1 MIVRNGAGVKMMFR
15 EYILKN
21 WVAII
26 LITSVG
32 LLMRYLDDVFLG
44 FQATVFS
51 SSAVSMLATVVGI
64 FLVFRFD
71 NAYQRWWEARKLWGQ
86 LVNSSRTFARQVST
100 LLSPERVKD
109 DYNVKQLATLH
120 KTLIYRQ
127 IAFVNALRMHL
138 REELDSSQLEPFLD
152 EAELALVEGTDNIPC
167 ELLNR
172 QAAELAELLGGSV
185 EETMLLMQ
193 FDNTLTAITDTQ
205 GACERINNTVFPDM
219 VSHISRY
226 FVWGMAF
233 LIPAVFLEPDE
244 HIYLIELITVL
255 FMAMAFIIVQQLAV
269 SLMNPFDNKKNDTPM
284 SALCRTIERDLK
296 RQLGETDLPEP
307 VKPVKG
313 ILM

>member
-1 MIVRNGAGVKMMFR
+1 MIVRNGAGLKMMFR
-15 EYILKN
+15 EYILRN

-26 LITSVG
+26 LISSVG

-86 LVNSSRTFARQVST
+86 LVNSSRTFARQVRT
-100 LLSPERVKD
+100 LLSPARVKD
-109 DYNVKQLATLH
+109 NYSVGQLAILH

-138 REELDSSQLEPFLD
+138 REESDVAQLKPFIK
-152 EAELALVEGTDNIPC
+152 EAELALVEGKDNIPC
-167 ELLNR
+167 ELLSL
-172 QAAELAELLGGSV
+172 QAAELAELLGDSV
-185 EETMLLMQ
+185 EQTMLLMQ
-193 FDNTLTAITDTQ
+193 FDSTLTAITDTQ

-219 VSHISRY
+219 VSHISKY

-233 LIPAVFLEPDE
+233 LIPAVFLEPDKS
-244 HIYLIELITVL
+244 IYVVELITVL

-269 SLMNPFDNKKNDTPM
+269 SLMNPFDNQKNDTPM
-284 SALCRTIERDLK
+284 SALCRTIERDLR
-296 RQLGETDLPEP
+296 RQLGETDIPEQI
-307 VKPVKG
+307 KPVNG
-313 ILM
+313 VLM